1 MVILLT
7 TWVVVK
13 LEKKD
18 EVKLAFIF
26 CTHRWQID
34 TPPPPPPPSTH
45 FFSFQSTNHSAFFS
59 FLRNI

>member
-34 TPPPPPPPSTH
+34 TPPPPCLPPLTFSPSNLQTILP
-45 FFSFQSTNHSAFFS
+45 FSVF
-59 FLRNI
+59 